1 MAEWQNGRMAV
12 WQYGSIGNK
21 AEWQY
26 GSVAIWQCGTCGNM
40 AEWTEYGK
48 MEVWQNGSMAEQG
61 MINIQNAYEPCQYY
75 GAKLLLSY

>member
-1 MAEWQNGRMAV
+1 MAEWQNGSMAI
-12 WQYGSIGNK
+12 WQKESM
-21 AEWQY
+21 AECQY
-26 GSVAIWQCGTCGNM
+26 GSVAIWQCGMCGNI